1 MFENRLIND
10 KINLIMKKVILIILI
25 VIILTIALVVGVFVL
40 NGNKY
45 YKELI
50 AEKSIETCVNEIRN
64 NKNFTK
70 KEDMTKEYL
79 DAVVA
84 VEDHRYYEH
93 GAIDVFALA
102 RAIVVNISNKKYKE
116 GGSTITQQLAKNMYF
131 MDGTKDPEGYFE
143 SALQK
148 IAEAFISTELEKKY
162 SKDEILE
169 MYVNIIYFGQSNY
182 GIKEASN
189 YYYDKDPNTL
199 NLDEASLLAGIPN
212 APSLYNPID
221 SMEYA
226 RSRQKKVLSSMV
238 EYNYITQEQMDQ
250 VINNIK
256 DNTTKNIED
265 TKE

>member
-1 MFENRLIND
+1 
-10 KINLIMKKVILIILI
+10 MKKAIIIILI
-25 VIILTIALVVGVFVL
+25 VILITIALVIGVFLV
-40 NGNKY
+40 NGNNY

-50 AEKSIETCVNEIRN
+50 AEKSIETCVEEIKN

-70 KEDMTKEYL
+70 KEDLTKEYL
-79 DAVVA
+79 DAVIA
-84 VEDHRYYEH
+84 VEDHRYYDH
-93 GAIDVFALA
+93 GAIDIVALI
-102 RAIVVNISNKKYKE
+102 RAIVVNVSNQKFKE

-131 MDGTKDPEGYFE
+131 MDGTKEPEGYFE

-148 IAEAFISTELEKKY
+148 IAEAFLSTELEKKY

-182 GIKEASN
+182 GIKEAADF
-189 YYYDKDPNTL
+189 YYNKEPNML

-212 APSLYNPID
+212 APSVYNPID

-238 EYNYITQEQMDQ
+238 EYGYITQEQMDE
-250 VINNIK
+250 VINNIN
-256 DNTTKNIED
+256 DNIENV
-265 TKE
+265 ENIAEE